1 MAFGIG
7 RRELIA
13 GLGSAALAWPLA
25 ARAQQA
31 AIPVVGYLS
40 GTSPDDSIGILAD
53 FRRGLAETGYVE
65 GRNVAIEY
73 RWLEG
78 RYDRI
83 PAMLGDLVEHRVT
96 VIAVAHVTTAALAAK
111 SATRT
116 IPIVFAVG
124 SDPVAI
130 GLVASL
136 NRPGGN
142 LTGISLQQTAA
153 AAQRLELLHQVK
165 PAERSI
171 AFLVNPTNPSF
182 AEAETKEV
190 ESAANA
196 LGVDLVL
203 LNASNASEIEVAFS
217 TLVQRKA
224 GALLIGGDI
233 FFISRTDQ
241 LVALAARH
249 AVPAMYTYIEQA
261 RVGGLIAYGAYL
273 GESER
278 LIGVYC
284 GRIFNGEKPSD
295 LPVQLL
301 TKVELV
307 INLKAAKALDLTFP
321 MTLLGRADE
330 VIE

>member
-1 MAFGIG
+1 MR
-7 RRELIA
+7 RREFITL
-13 GLGSAALAWPLA
+13 LGGAALAWPHA
-25 ARAQQA
+25 ARAQKP

-40 GTSPDDSIGILAD
+40 GTSPNDSIDILAD

-65 GRNVAIEY
+65 GRNLAIEY

-83 PAMLGDLVEHRVT
+83 PMMLGDLVERRVA
-96 VIAVAHVTTAALAAK
+96 VIAVANTTTAALAAK
-111 SATRT
+111 AATRT
-116 IPIVFAVG
+116 IPIVFGVG

-130 GLVASL
+130 GLVVSL
-136 NRPGGN
+136 NRPEGN
-142 LTGISLQQTAA
+142 LTGVSQQQTITAA
-153 AAQRLELLHQVK
+153 HRLELLHQLK

-182 AEAETKEV
+182 AAAETREV
-190 ESAANA
+190 QSAANV
-196 LGVDLVL
+196 LGVDLVE
-203 LNASNASEIEVAFS
+203 LNASSTSELEGAFL
-217 TLVQRKA
+217 TLVQRRA

-249 AVPAMYTYIEQA
+249 AVAAMYTYIEQA
-261 RVGGLIAYGAYL
+261 QAGGLIAYGAHL
-273 GESER
+273 AELEH
-278 LIGVYC
+278 LVGVYC
-284 GRIFNGEKPSD
+284 GRILNGEKPSD

-307 INLKAAKALDLTFP
+307 INLKTAKALGLTLP
-321 MTLLGRADE
+321 LTLLGRADE

>member
-1 MAFGIG
+1 MR
-7 RRELIA
+7 RREFTTL
-13 GLGSAALAWPLA
+13 LGGAALAWPHA
-25 ARAQQA
+25 ARAQKPP
-31 AIPVVGYLS
+31 IPVVGYLS
-40 GTSPDDSIGILAD
+40 GTSPDDSIDILAD
-53 FRRGLAETGYVE
+53 FRRGLAETGNVE
-65 GRNVAIEY
+65 GRNLAIEY

-83 PAMLGDLVEHRVT
+83 PMMLGDLVERRVA
-96 VIAVAHVTTAALAAK
+96 VIAVANTTTAALAAK
-111 SATRT
+111 AATRT

-130 GLVASL
+130 GLVVSL
-136 NRPGGN
+136 NHPEGN
-142 LTGISLQQTAA
+142 LTGVSQQQTAA
-153 AAQRLELLHQVK
+153 AAQRIELLHQLK

-171 AFLVNPTNPSF
+171 AVLVNPTNPSF
-182 AEAETKEV
+182 AAAETREV
-190 ESAANA
+190 QSAANV
-196 LGVDLVL
+196 LGVDLVV
-203 LNASNASEIEVAFS
+203 LNASSTSELEAAFL
-217 TLVQRKA
+217 TLVQRRA

-261 RVGGLIAYGAYL
+261 QAGGLIAYGAHL
-273 GESER
+273 AELEHVV
-278 LIGVYC
+278 GVYC
-284 GRIFNGEKPSD
+284 GRILNGQKPSD

-307 INLKAAKALDLTFP
+307 INLKTAKALGLTLP
-321 MTLLGRADE
+321 LTLLGRADE